1 MPIKFKQRGN
11 FSKTEKFFEKC
22 KNLFK
27 MGKLDKY
34 GREGVNALSM
44 ATPVKS
50 GKTAASWRYEIT
62 NVPGKLSISW
72 FNDNVSEDGTPIAVY
87 IQYGHGTGTGGWVR
101 GQDFINPAIK
111 PIFDKIADSLWKEV
125 TG

>member
-1 MPIKFKQRGN
+1 MPIKFIQKGN

-27 MGKLDKY
+27 IGKLDKY
-34 GREGVNALSM
+34 GREGVAALSM
-44 ATPVKS
+44 ATPVKT
-50 GKTAASWRYEIT
+50 GKTASSWRYEIV
-62 NVPGKLSISW
+62 NVPGKLSINW
-72 FNDNVSEDGTPIAVY
+72 LNDNVSSDGTPIAVY

-101 GQDFINPAIK
+101 GIDFINPAIR
-111 PIFDKIADSLWKEV
+111 PVFDKIADGLWKEV